1 LQTRSTYEF
10 AGRFNLKGEA
20 GISQDRMANIRLK
33 LVHVLVGDCEA
44 DPILA
49 NSENMFAKA
58 RVVKL
63 WNSST

>member
-1 LQTRSTYEF
+1 
-10 AGRFNLKGEA
+10 
-20 GISQDRMANIRLK
+20 MANIRLK